1 MKTKRAKAC
10 DITKKVKDRVWE
22 RDGGR
27 CIICGSPYAMPNS
40 HFIRRSQGGL
50 GIEENIVTMCQ
61 RCHSD
66 YDQGG
71 GREQIATYTERY
83 LRSKYPDWNKEKLIY
98 KKGDY

>member
-22 RDGGR
+22 RDGGV

-40 HFIRRSQGGL
+40 HYIRRSQGGL

-61 RCHSD
+61 RCHLS
-66 YDQGG
+66 YDQGKE
-71 GREQIATYTERY
+71 RAAIATYTERY
-83 LRSKYPDWNKEKLIY
+83 LRSKYPDWNPQKLIY